1 MPGLPAALVRH
12 RERLDEIGE
21 VLARY
26 GFAGWVQR
34 GSGLVSGRVMKG
46 LADRYVDAEIV
57 AMSDG
62 ERLRRALTQ
71 LGTTWIKFGQMLS
84 LRPDVVG
91 DEVAAELAQLQAKVP
106 PDAPGV
112 AQALVERELG
122 GSVSDLY
129 DVFDPEPLAS
139 GSVAQVHRATLHDG
153 TAVVVKVLH
162 DGVEHRVLEDLELM
176 EGIAT
181 FLEHEDPELAQLRPT
196 VIIGEFSQM
205 LHDAI
210 DLSQELRNLQRFAS
224 NFADEPDIVIPT
236 PYPEVSRRRVL
247 TMSLISGAPF
257 TDRGSVA
264 ATGWDVEA
272 LVRRAADVYLE
283 MIFRDSLYHADPQPG
298 NLLLPDG
305 SHIAILDFGDVGRIS
320 SMRRRQ
326 LEELVIA
333 AGTHDLDGFIDVIV
347 DITTP
352 PPTVDMNLL
361 RSQIDAWLNRY
372 LLIGVGHL
380 DMAAIINTGMQLLH
394 DNGLVLPADLSLLF
408 RVMLQ
413 LQGIGRG
420 LNTEVR
426 VTELL
431 EPYMKKLLAE
441 RFDPRRVARHAGR
454 TFRAW
459 DRLAASLP
467 GDIEEIVQQIRA
479 GKLGVDFRIHDSDG
493 ALDHLVDGLVAAAS
507 VLASA
512 QLISRRTG
520 PTVGSL
526 SVPGVVAAGVG
537 VLTWQRLVR
546 RRREHKTWVSR
557 ARELAELR
565 RQQPV
570 DS

>member
-21 VLARY
+21 VLAKY
-26 GFAGWVQR
+26 GFAAWVQR
-34 GSGLVSGRVMKG
+34 GSGLVSARIVKG
-46 LADRYVDAEIV
+46 LVDHYVDPEIV

-62 ERLRRALTQ
+62 ERLRRALTE

-91 DEVAAELAQLQAKVP
+91 DDVAAELTKLQATVA
-106 PDAPGV
+106 PDPRGV

-122 GSVSDLY
+122 GSVSELY
-129 DVFDPEPLAS
+129 NAFDPEPMAS

-162 DGVEHRVLEDLELM
+162 DGVERRVLGDLELM
-176 EGIAT
+176 EGIASY
-181 FLEHEDPELAQLRPT
+181 LEREDPGLAQLRPT
-196 VIIGEFSQM
+196 VIVGEFSQM

-210 DLSQELRNLQRFAS
+210 DLSQELRNLQRFAL
-224 NFADEPDIVIPT
+224 NFADESDIVMPT
-236 PYPEVSRRRVL
+236 AYPELSRRRVL

-257 TDRGSVA
+257 TDRASVE
-264 ATGWDVEA
+264 ATGWDIEA

-283 MIFRDSLYHADPQPG
+283 MIFRDLLYHADPQPG

-320 SMRRRQ
+320 SMRKRQ
-326 LEELVIA
+326 LEDLVIA
-333 AGTHDLDGFIDVIV
+333 AGTRDLDAFIDVV
-347 DITTP
+347 VEITTP
-352 PPTVDMNLL
+352 PPTVDMNRL

-380 DMAAIINTGMQLLH
+380 DMTAIINTGMQLLH
-394 DNGLVLPADLSLLF
+394 ENGLVLPADLSLLF

-413 LQGIGRG
+413 LQGLGRD
-420 LNTEVR
+420 LDTEVR

-441 RFDPRRVARHAGR
+441 RFDPRRFARHAGR
-454 TFRAW
+454 TLRGW
-459 DRLAASLP
+459 DRLAGSLP
-467 GDIEEIVQQIRA
+467 GDIEEIVQQIRT
-479 GKLGVDFRIHDSDG
+479 GKLSVDFRIHDSDG
-493 ALDHLVDGLVAAAS
+493 AVDHLVDGLVAAAS
-507 VLASA
+507 MLASA
-512 QLISRRTG
+512 QLVSRRTG
-520 PTVGSL
+520 PTFGPISL
-526 SVPGVVAAGVG
+526 PGAVAAGVG
-537 VLTWQRLVR
+537 VFTWQRLVR

-565 RQQPV
+565 RQRAEA
-570 DS
+570 